1 MPDAFVQ
8 PPQCLYCLDAML
20 SVQGVAALAASRPP
34 RIAHLNEQLTKQ
46 HTGAAWLQIEQDLE
60 TVANSEHFF
69 LFEES
74 LRAVLLA
81 VSRDP
86 ELGPSC
92 CHKPFPMLLGTAAAG
107 TTQGHYPPSGL
118 LPCR

>member
-1 MPDAFVQ
+1 MLPLQDRDQ
-8 PPQCLYCLDAML
+8 QCITSTACSTTAY
-20 SVQGVAALAASRPP
+20 G
-34 RIAHLNEQLTKQ
+34 
-46 HTGAAWLQIEQDLE
+46 LQIEQDLE

-81 VSRDP
+81 VSRDS
-86 ELGPSC
+86 ELGASC
-92 CHKPFPMLLGTAAAG
+92 CHKPFPTLLASTEAG
-107 TTQGHYPPSGL
+107 DTRGPYPPSGL